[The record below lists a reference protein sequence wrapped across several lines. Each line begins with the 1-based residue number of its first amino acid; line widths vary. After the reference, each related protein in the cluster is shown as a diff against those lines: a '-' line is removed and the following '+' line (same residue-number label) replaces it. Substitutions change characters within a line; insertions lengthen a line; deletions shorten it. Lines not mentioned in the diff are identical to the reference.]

1 MKKASLKI
9 VFLNFMTPAL
19 IFLCFVWL
27 MPLLNSFAIS
37 YLNYSSYQ
45 NYQGWL
51 LSDITLYIIPI
62 ILLSLYLTN
71 KIKKT
76 IIWESPKL
84 LSILLSLLV
93 VVLDFVLT
101 TVINKVFPI
110 PVANNQR
117 LILSTLNNSSI
128 LGIQLELLA
137 ITFLGP
143 IFEELMCRG
152 LLMNFYF
159 RESKYGFD
167 VIFSAII
174 FSLLHQHQNLTVLL
188 PYFIFGLLLGLLYR
202 FTGKLQYTMLA
213 HIFVNT
219 LIAWPYIQD
228 NVIIFL

>member
-143 IFEELMCRG
+143 IFEE
-152 LLMNFYF
+152 
-159 RESKYGFD
+159 
-167 VIFSAII
+167 
-174 FSLLHQHQNLTVLL
+174 
-188 PYFIFGLLLGLLYR
+188 
-202 FTGKLQYTMLA
+202 
-213 HIFVNT
+213 
-219 LIAWPYIQD
+219 
-228 NVIIFL
+228 